1 MLFRSNKLLAG
12 LDLAA
17 PIHPS
22 HDASD
27 DDLAVASEL
36 LQAVIGHWP
45 PLANT
50 SLDGLRETFLQREGR
65 LDPPTTEANHWT
77 LHVQRRTV
85 DVLLNQLPWS
95 FTLIKHRWLP
105 LPLHVHW

>member
-1 MLFRSNKLLAG
+1 MCSSDLKLLAG

-22 HDASD
+22 HAASD

-65 LDPPTTEANHWT
+65 LDPPSTEANHWT
-77 LHVQRRTV
+77 LRVQRRTV